1 MGSHNNKVRRVFPR
15 HLYDLVKGSAL
26 VCLSCKNLVM
36 LEPLNLLQIASI
48 YFLLHPLSLLGDQ
61 LIHPFWCG
69 PIIANRF
76 NDDME
81 N

>member
-1 MGSHNNKVRRVFPR
+1 
-15 HLYDLVKGSAL
+15 
-26 VCLSCKNLVM
+26 M